1 MTSRFFHAA
10 HARVWSI
17 SWLMCAGVLVVCS
30 AVEPGARSREPKVTA
45 ATLVSVEEEIEIG
58 QTANKQIREQVPE
71 LRDSTVVSYVGGV
84 GKRLIR
90 AAPGA
95 KYPYSFSV
103 ADLPE
108 INAFSLP
115 GGPVWI
121 HRGVLSRTANESQ
134 TAAVLA
140 HEIAH
145 VAMRHGAD
153 RLTQGMVAKWG
164 LGLLGALL
172 GNAGGAA
179 TAQAAASLLTGGVI
193 LKFSRREEQEA
204 DEVGMSIL
212 TRSGW
217 DGRGMV
223 ELFQMIQRQAGREQS
238 SVEAFLSSHP
248 APQERIDNLSAQL
261 SKRRGGTRDSERF
274 RSVKARLARLPASRT
289 RDNP

>member
-1 MTSRFFHAA
+1 MS
-10 HARVWSI
+10 S
-17 SWLMCAGVLVVCS
+17 SWCQAVNRERYLFVGIFIVCS
-30 AVEPGARSREPKVTA
+30 AVVTSA
-45 ATLVSVEEEIEIG
+45 AFISVEEEIEIG
-58 QTANKQIREQVPE
+58 RVAQGQMRKQVPE
-71 LRDSTVVSYVGGV
+71 LADATVVRYVRDLGQ
-84 GKRLIR
+84 RLVR
-90 AAPGA
+90 VAPGA

-108 INAFSLP
+108 INAFALP

-121 HRGVLSRTANESQ
+121 HRGVLSRASNESQ
-134 TAAVLA
+134 VAGVLA

-153 RLTQGMVAKWG
+153 RLTQGMVARWG

-172 GNAGGAA
+172 GNVGGAG

-193 LKFSRREEQEA
+193 LKFNRREEQEA

-223 ELFQMIQRQAGREQS
+223 ELFQMLERQANREQS
-238 SVEAFLSSHP
+238 SVDAFLSSHP
-248 APQERIDNLSAQL
+248 SPQDRIANLSAQL
-261 SKRRGGTRDSERF
+261 SKERGGTRDSQRF
-274 RSVKARLARLPASRT
+274 RSVKTRIARLPSSRA
-289 RDNP
+289 RDNQ